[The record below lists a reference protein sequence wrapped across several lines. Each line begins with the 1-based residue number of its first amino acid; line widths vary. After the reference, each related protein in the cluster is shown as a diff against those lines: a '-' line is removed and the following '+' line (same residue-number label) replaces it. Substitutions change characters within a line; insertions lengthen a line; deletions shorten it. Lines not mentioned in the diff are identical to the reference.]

1 MALEVYRVST
11 PEGGEEERGM
21 AFSDFE
27 IDLRK
32 VIAGECDVEELIAR
46 RRTGR
51 LGLPSPPTPQPSRV
65 LVSNTESDFYTV
77 VDVIAHDR
85 LGLLHDVT
93 RCLGEHGLEIYIS
106 KAATIKD
113 QVTDS
118 FYLRDARGKKLRD
131 EEALAHLRREL
142 LRIAQNSSD
151 PESGEE
157 RP

>member
-1 MALEVYRVST
+1 
-11 PEGGEEERGM
+11 M
-21 AFSDFE
+21 AFSDLE
-27 IDLRK
+27 VDLGK
-32 VIAGECDVEELIAR
+32 VIAGELDVEELIQR

-51 LGLPSPPTPQPSRV
+51 LGLPSPPSPQPSRV
-65 LVSNTESDFYTV
+65 LISNTESDFYTV

-118 FYLRDARGKKLRD
+118 FYLRDARGKKMRD
-131 EEALAHLRREL
+131 EEALDRLRREL
-142 LRIAQNSSD
+142 LAIAQNNVDS
-151 PESGEE
+151 ESGQT
-157 RP
+157 PWP